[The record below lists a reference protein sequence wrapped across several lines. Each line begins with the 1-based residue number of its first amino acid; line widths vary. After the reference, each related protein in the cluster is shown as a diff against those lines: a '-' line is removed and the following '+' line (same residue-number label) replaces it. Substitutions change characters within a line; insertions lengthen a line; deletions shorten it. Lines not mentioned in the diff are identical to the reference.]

1 MSKYYIEK
9 SEDNFEKLNTKDKNK
24 LLKWIKENFI
34 PIKSTNYKCG
44 TSYGLKHLIQYQEG
58 LYVTNEQFKKAMLL
72 CGFKPGN
79 PYNRNWNFN
88 ISQKS
93 KAFIGGNKN
102 ARNKTNLQQITTKIL

>member
-9 SEDNFEKLNTKDKNK
+9 NEDKLDKLDINDRNK
-24 LLKWIKENFI
+24 LLKWIRENFI
-34 PIKSTNYKCG
+34 AIKSTNYKCG

-58 LYVTNEQFKKAMLL
+58 LYVTNEQFKEAMLL

-79 PYNRNWNFN
+79 PCDRRWNFN

-93 KAFIGGNKN
+93 KAFT
-102 ARNKTNLQQITTKIL
+102 RRS

>member
-9 SEDNFEKLNTKDKNK
+9 SEDNFEKLNTKDKNE

-58 LYVTNEQFKKAMLL
+58 LYVTNEQFKEAMLL

-79 PYNRNWNFN
+79 SYHRNWCFN

-93 KAFIGGNKN
+93 KAFVRSDNKW
-102 ARNKTNLQQITTKIL
+102 TN